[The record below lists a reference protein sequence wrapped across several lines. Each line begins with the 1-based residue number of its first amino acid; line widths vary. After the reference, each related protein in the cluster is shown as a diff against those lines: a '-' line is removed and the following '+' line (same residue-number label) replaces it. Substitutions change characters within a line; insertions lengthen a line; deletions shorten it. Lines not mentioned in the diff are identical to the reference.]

1 MLILPV
7 REYFL
12 SRQKWLFLNQL
23 VINSCYAQYKLDEIY
38 YNRRFESRKR
48 EIKKKNTKKIK
59 TSWRKGSR
67 HDKDF
72 SMESKR
78 IRKIRDSKISWNSP
92 FFVFS

>member
-12 SRQKWLFLNQL
+12 LRQKWLFLNQL

-48 EIKKKNTKKIK
+48 EIK